1 MARDDFQERTEQA
14 TPKRL
19 QEARNRGQVPRSRE
33 LGTAAVLL
41 AAAGGLLA
49 FGPHLLG
56 GLMQTMRNGLA
67 LDRSLLMDSHA
78 LYPLLAGALLHAM
91 QLMAPLF
98 LLLALAALLSSVALG
113 GLNFSFQAIGFRWDR
128 LDPLAGI
135 GRVFSLYGLMELAK
149 ALVKFLIVAVVA
161 VTVLWLEAGSLMGLG
176 AYSLHPALA
185 LTGRLVGWSFLA
197 FAASLIVI
205 AAADAPFQ
213 LWQHA
218 KQLRMTQQE
227 VRDESKETEGQPDIK
242 RKQRQLQ
249 REIAQRRM
257 MQEVP
262 KADVVVTN
270 PTHYAVAL
278 RYDQE
283 RMNAPRVVA
292 KGKDLVAAR
301 IRETAAEHGVPVQS
315 APELA
320 RAIYFHTR
328 LGQEVPTALYLVV
341 AQLLA
346 YVYQIKAGA
355 PPESGPPHLNVPP
368 ELAQPPSSA
377 GRVD

>member
-19 QEARNRGQVPRSRE
+19 QEARDRGQVPRSRE

-41 AAAGGLLA
+41 AAAGGMLA

-91 QLMAPLF
+91 RLMVPLF
-98 LLLALAALLSSVALG
+98 LLLALAALLSSVVLG
-113 GLNFSFQAIGFRWDR
+113 GISFSLQAIGFRWDR
-128 LDPLAGI
+128 LDPLTGI

-161 VTVLWLEAGSLMGLG
+161 VTVLWLESGSLMGLG

-227 VRDESKETEGQPDIK
+227 VRDESKDTEGQPDIK

-249 REIAQRRM
+249 RELAQRRM

-283 RMNAPRVVA
+283 RMSAPRVVA

-355 PPESGPPHLNVPP
+355 TPESGPPHLNVPP